1 MILYLLNLF
10 DLSCTIYAIN
20 NGFVELNPIAL
31 AMLSVHPLC
40 YAAYK
45 IIPVG
50 VLCLWL
56 IKRPEK
62 VAVYGLRLCTAVY
75 AAIAVQHCVGI
86 FGIF

>member
-1 MILYLLNLF
+1 MIAYLLNLF
-10 DLSCTIYAIN
+10 DLACTIHAVS
-20 NGFVELNPIAL
+20 NGGVELNPIAR

-45 IIPVG
+45 TIPVG

-56 IKRPEK
+56 SKRTEK

-75 AAIAVQHCVGI
+75 AAIAVQHCIGI
-86 FGIF
+86 F